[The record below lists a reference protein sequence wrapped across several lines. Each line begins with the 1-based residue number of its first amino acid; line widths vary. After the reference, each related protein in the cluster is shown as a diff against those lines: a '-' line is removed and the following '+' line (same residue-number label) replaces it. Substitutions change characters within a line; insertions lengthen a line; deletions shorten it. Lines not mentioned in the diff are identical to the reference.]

1 MEEKTISIIVP
12 VYNVE
17 KYLPRCIESIL
28 KQTYTNFECIL
39 IDDGSPDRCGRIC
52 DEYAERDK
60 RIVVIH
66 QKNKGVSAAR
76 NAGLDVAKG
85 EYVGFVDSDDY
96 IAPEMY
102 QCLVSAIEES
112 NADFSYCAIEHIE
125 ENGDRYIE
133 RISPGLEGDQLNFIM
148 EVLLTKGG
156 VWGVVWNKLFRR
168 RIIRDLRFEESAKI
182 CEDALFALMYCT
194 RISSAVSVREPLYYY
209 YHRPGSAVR
218 TDRSHSVMSL
228 QIHEKMISVAR
239 EIGKKPF
246 HAAEAGYLDCCL
258 QYREFAEAILYLRRY
273 VRKHWNSILVNPCI
287 YWKTKIVYFLQGM
300 GVDLKLHKKDG

>member
-1 MEEKTISIIVP
+1 MEEKKISIIVP

-17 KYLPRCIESIL
+17 KYLSRCVDSIL
-28 KQTYTNFECIL
+28 RQTYTHFECIL

-96 IAPEMY
+96 IAPEMFRR
-102 QCLVSAIEES
+102 LVNAIEES
-112 NADFSYCAIEHIE
+112 NADISYCAIEHIK
-125 ENGDRYIE
+125 ENGDRYTE
-133 RISPGLEGDQLNFIM
+133 RTRIGTVESQLVFTID
-148 EVLLTKGG
+148 LLLKGG
-156 VWGVVWNKLFRR
+156 YVGGVVWNKLFKQKT
-168 RIIRDLRFEESAKI
+168 IGDLRFEESTQI
-182 CEDALFALMYCT
+182 CEDALFTLSYCT
-194 RISSAVSVREPLYYY
+194 KISSVIFVPEPLYHY

-218 TDRSHSVMSL
+218 TDRSHPVTL
-228 QIHEKMISVAR
+228 PTHAKMISVAR

-246 HAAEAGYLDCCL
+246 YAAEAGYLDCCL
-258 QYREFAEAILYLRRY
+258 QYREFAEATIYLKRY
-273 VRKHWNSILVNPCI
+273 VCSHWISILVNPYV
-287 YWKTKIVYFLQGM
+287 YWKTKTVYLLQGI
-300 GVDLKLHKKDG
+300 GIDLKLH

>member
-1 MEEKTISIIVP
+1 MEEKKISIIVP

-17 KYLPRCIESIL
+17 KYLPRCIDSIL
-28 KQTYTNFECIL
+28 DQTYTNFECIL
-39 IDDGSPDRCGRIC
+39 IDDGSPDRCGEMC

-60 RIVVIH
+60 RIIVIH

-76 NAGLDVAKG
+76 NAGLNVAKG

-112 NADFSYCAIEHIE
+112 NADFSYCAIEHIKA
-125 ENGDRYIE
+125 NGDRYIE
-133 RISPGLEGDQLNFIM
+133 RASIGAVENQLSFVTEALLKDGD
-148 EVLLTKGG
+148 VGG
-156 VWGVVWNKLFRR
+156 AVWNKLFKRKV
-168 RIIRDLRFEESAKI
+168 IRDIRFEESAKI
-182 CEDALFALMYCT
+182 CEDVLFALMCCA
-194 RISSAVSVREPLYYY
+194 RISSAVFVQEPLYYY

-246 HAAEAGYLDCCL
+246 YAAQAGYLDCCL
-258 QYREFAEAILYLRRY
+258 QYREFAEAKLYLRRY
-273 VRKHWNSILVNPCI
+273 VRKHWDSILVNPCI

-300 GVDLKLHKKDG
+300 GVDLKLH